1 MAEFSFDR
9 IVNIAR
15 YYYPV
20 LKRQIILYP
29 IAGIVVGI
37 LNLTAAFT
45 PVGILF
51 SGIINSAISFLY
63 AFGPVVFARHSN
75 PVIETMLP
83 ATPREKASFV
93 ILYSLIGIALLVYAP
108 FYIVLGI
115 GHMAGFDTNIE
126 LILTSLSEKPSWA
139 IYLGS
144 ALQNLVPVITCLY
157 VVMRVRHNRALLGM
171 VWSVISIIGLGI
183 VGAVWGIIMTLSYG
197 FIDGT
202 CTETDPDAI
211 VGSITSSMGSLVL
224 TVCIISGLYTAIMTW
239 LTYRQIGKRQI

>member
-1 MAEFSFDR
+1 MAAFSFDR
-9 IVNIAR
+9 IINIAR
-15 YYYPV
+15 YYYPM

-63 AFGPVVFARHSN
+63 TFGPVVFARRSSL
-75 PVIETMLP
+75 VIETMLP

-93 ILYSLIGIALLVYAP
+93 ILYSLIGIPLILYVP
-108 FYIVLGI
+108 FYLVIGI
-115 GHMAGFDTNIE
+115 GHIAGIDTNIE
-126 LILTSLSEKPSWA
+126 QMLTSLTERPSWS

-144 ALQNLVPVITCLY
+144 ALQNLVPAITCLY

-171 VWSVISIIGLGI
+171 VWSVISMIGLGI
-183 VGAVWGIIMTLSYG
+183 VGAVWGIIMALSYG

-202 CTETDPDAI
+202 CTENDPDAI
-211 VGSITSSMGSLVL
+211 VGSITTSMGSLVL
-224 TVCIISGLYTAIMTW
+224 TVSIISGLYTALMTW